1 MADNDFSKRYANFH
15 SELNSLFND
24 DLILTKRDCIGLEE
38 LAEVFDI
45 FPNRAA
51 NEVRFIRNPDSAV
64 GAKYEVEK
72 LAIRLGKKYKLKL
85 FFE

>member
-1 MADNDFSKRYANFH
+1 MAVNDLSKKYANFH

-24 DLILTKRDCIGLEE
+24 ELTRTKRDCIGLEE

-45 FPNRAA
+45 FPDRAM
-51 NEVRFIRNPDSAV
+51 NEVRFVRNPDSAV

-72 LAIRLGKKYKLKL
+72 LALRLGKKYKLKL
-85 FFE
+85 VFE